1 MLEKANV
8 VMLTT
13 EKADMSHISK
23 RNNLGNGGAKEGTLD
38 FIKDPSARDLTN
50 MYWDNQQLYFTF
62 NRMPLEHEY
71 FFHKGS
77 KGDIYFKNM
86 GKPDDHIDLCL
97 SIDSNGIAKGLKSRF
112 NTLAEENKNTYFVIT
127 ATTDPKLWNMGVP
140 KIGLDF
146 LERFVIE
153 SKEGNLITEVMLEC
167 EHNSSFNVNVVS
179 PRANNTVIIK
189 PVPVV
194 HPVMQANDIAKM
206 FYDLCRATYGEGFD
220 EWVETKEY
228 HKLLTVLETKEQMY
242 TKEQMVNFACDAYNK
257 HYNAD
262 ASFKQVAENLII
274 NY

>member
-13 EKADMSHISK
+13 EKAAESHISK
-23 RNNLGNGGAKEGTLD
+23 RNRFGNGGLKEGTLE
-38 FIKDPSARDLTN
+38 FIKEPSNRSLSN
-50 MYWDNQQLYFTF
+50 LYWETQHLYFTF

-71 FFHKGS
+71 FFYKGS
-77 KGDIYFKNM
+77 INNSTGTGVY
-86 GKPDDHIDLCL
+86 DDFVDLCIN
-97 SIDSNGIAKGLKSRF
+97 IDSDGIATGSKCKF
-112 NTLAEENKNTYFVIT
+112 NTCLIENKKNIFVIT
-127 ATTDPKLWNMGVP
+127 ATTDPNLWKMGIP

-146 LERFVIE
+146 LERFVKE
-153 SKEGNLITEVMLEC
+153 SIKGNLITEVMLEC
-167 EHNSSFNVNVVS
+167 EQINTSMVVET
-179 PRANNTVIIK
+179 RNNGTVIIK
-189 PVPVV
+189 PIGCTNTVY
-194 HPVMQANDIAKM
+194 PVMQANDIAKM

-220 EWVETKEY
+220 EWVEAKEY